1 MASEECYM
9 KGEENNVG
17 KRAIYAKERNG
28 GRFEFS
34 FNHKITSCNQT
45 EKRDPS
51 SLIEDRNIL
60 EYL

>member
-17 KRAIYAKERNG
+17 KRAIYEKERNG
-28 GRFEFS
+28 GGFEFS
-34 FNHKITSCNQT
+34 FNHKITSCNKT

-51 SLIEDRNIL
+51 SL
-60 EYL
+60 

>member
-9 KGEENNVG
+9 KGEETNVG
-17 KRAIYAKERNG
+17 QRAVYAKERNG
-28 GRFEFS
+28 GGSEFS
-34 FNHKITSCNQT
+34 FNHITSCNQI